1 MRCCLA
7 VKQSFVFRFTGKV
20 HDIDFLCNLRQRFFP
35 VPTLGFWV
43 YNDRTAPEQHR
54 IVDNEVVAKGLAA
67 PK

>member
-1 MRCCLA
+1 MKCCA
-7 VKQSFVFRFTGKV
+7 YSFQVGTFRT
-20 HDIDFLCNLRQRFFP
+20 
-35 VPTLGFWV
+35 GFWV